1 MEIEEK
7 KETKKEEIIEKKK
20 EEKIYLNKFGPE
32 IVNPPKDIGD
42 WRMKVRVS
50 FNFQ

>member
-1 MEIEEK
+1 MELEEK
-7 KETKKEEIIEKKK
+7 KEIKKEEILEKKK

-32 IVNPPKDIGD
+32 ILSQPKDVVD

-50 FNFQ
+50 QKYD